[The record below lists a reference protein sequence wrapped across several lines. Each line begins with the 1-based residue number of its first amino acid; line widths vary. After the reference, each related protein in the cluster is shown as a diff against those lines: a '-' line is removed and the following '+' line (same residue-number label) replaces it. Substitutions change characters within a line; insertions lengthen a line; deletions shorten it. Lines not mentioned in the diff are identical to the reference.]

1 MDLWQG
7 LWTILM
13 DFSLISLDSDG
24 SLEWTIP
31 MGSKGSLTRVM
42 GHPKQAKW
50 ESVAHV
56 RSKVPRAHIFPFAAL
71 SPVAFSALASLLAK
85 GAVELAGSTVQAIV
99 RDWAPGAEKW

>member
-24 SLEWTIP
+24 SLEWTIL
-31 MGSKGSLTRVM
+31 MGPKGSLTRVM
-42 GHPKQAKW
+42 GHPKQAEW

-56 RSKVPRAHIFPFAAL
+56 RSKVPRALQKMFAM
-71 SPVAFSALASLLAK
+71 FT
-85 GAVELAGSTVQAIV
+85 GSNYGTGFI
-99 RDWAPGAEKW
+99 